1 MNTSSL
7 VSQMNTASPFWEL
20 NTSSPC
26 PICDVCT
33 CVFGVIHSDV
43 DGHNCSDGVVSVFVV
58 RCGWLS
64 LMVPLV
70 AVWVL
75 SM

>member
-7 VSQMNTASPFWEL
+7 VSQMNTASAFWQL

-33 CVFGVIHSDV
+33 CVVCVIHGDM
-43 DGHNCSDGVVSVFVV
+43 DGHNCSDGVMSVFVV
-58 RCGWLS
+58 R
-64 LMVPLV
+64 
-70 AVWVL
+70 
-75 SM
+75 